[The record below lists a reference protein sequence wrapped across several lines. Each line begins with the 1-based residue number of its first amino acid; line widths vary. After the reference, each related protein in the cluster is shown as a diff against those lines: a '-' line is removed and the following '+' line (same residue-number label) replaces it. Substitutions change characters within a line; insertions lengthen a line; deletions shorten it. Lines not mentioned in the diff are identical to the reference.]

1 MIIVKLSY
9 GKESLFC
16 DKFSVFGHADAYS
29 DSLGYDIVCASV
41 SAIVLTTALG
51 LRDVL
56 KINGQF
62 DSDIGIL
69 KVDLNK
75 KSTKESE
82 IIIQTML
89 EGLRE
94 ISRQYPGRIKL
105 IESRG

>member
-16 DKFSVFGHADAYS
+16 DKFSVSGHADAYS

-75 KSTKESE
+75 NQQKKV
-82 IIIQTML
+82 
-89 EGLRE
+89 
-94 ISRQYPGRIKL
+94 K
-105 IESRG
+105 